1 MTALKLQGTVDIKA
15 ERDAVF
21 AFLTDPDRIGPC
33 LPKVQSIKKLPN
45 GHFEATAKVGK
56 GFLSASLV
64 LDCAFTEREAPHR
77 AAIRATGKAKGSA
90 VDGTARMTLRDLA
103 GGGTA
108 VDWTADV
115 EISGLVAKVGE
126 GRLRDGAEKMIG
138 QTFKRVRKQLKTA

>member
-1 MTALKLQGTVDIKA
+1 MQLQGTVDIKA
-15 ERDAVF
+15 DRATVF

-33 LPKVQSIKKLPN
+33 LPKVQSIRRLPN

-56 GFLSASLV
+56 GFISASFV
-64 LDCAFTEREAPHR
+64 LDCAFTELEAPDR

-103 GGGTA
+103 AGGTA

-115 EISGLVAKVGE
+115 AISGLV
-126 GRLRDGAEKMIG
+126 GRLGENRIRSGADRMIT
-138 QTFKRVRKQLKTA
+138 QTFKRVRKQLKA